1 MAVSEATTKGVQSVA
16 LNEGRYRTLVPLAVL
31 LVGFLLIQTF
41 LFIIHPVPTAR
52 TETDGIFYMYSSTG
66 PLFLYSQYWGP
77 GYPWAIRLFSLLTQ
91 SPFASAKLVSILSGI
106 LFITCTYLIALRFG
120 GVRLALIT
128 GIFITLNS
136 NTITWSSAIMSDIA
150 GASLFM
156 LSMAL
161 IIVPDE
167 VSPWFML
174 FSGAIAGLA
183 YLTRYAYVIL
193 LAMPLLY
200 LVMRSDWRKHI
211 LHTVLFYIA
220 FILII
225 SPWTI
230 FVWIDKGNPF
240 YSQDHYN
247 LLEKYIDQLNFPDP
261 HRQFSGILEIIF
273 AYPRTF
279 VKSMVQS
286 FLKMPTDVLSSISS
300 VGFVGAMGSF
310 LWLKELDRR
319 KALFLILN
327 LLYIAILF
335 FIVMAQ
341 RYLMPLAP
349 MVSLFVATAVIAIPE
364 RIRAVDFPGALS
376 RLIDRIPFRR
386 SVLGL
391 LVIFMLAF
399 MVSDV
404 ARYYSELAPE
414 YVTAGEQLKAIAPKD
429 AVVIGWRPHI
439 AYFAGL
445 NFDWIIPEDNDI
457 KEVMDLI
464 EKSGADYFAIDE
476 RYTTTAFPQYAVL
489 LDPNNP
495 YKDKLRPVVTIDSP
509 KKVIIYQY
517 LRNSVP
523 HS

>member
-193 LAMPLLY
+193 L
-200 LVMRSDWRKHI
+200 
-211 LHTVLFYIA
+211 
-220 FILII
+220 
-225 SPWTI
+225 
-230 FVWIDKGNPF
+230 
-240 YSQDHYN
+240 
-247 LLEKYIDQLNFPDP
+247 
-261 HRQFSGILEIIF
+261 
-273 AYPRTF
+273 
-279 VKSMVQS
+279 
-286 FLKMPTDVLSSISS
+286 
-300 VGFVGAMGSF
+300 
-310 LWLKELDRR
+310 
-319 KALFLILN
+319 
-327 LLYIAILF
+327 
-335 FIVMAQ
+335 
-341 RYLMPLAP
+341 
-349 MVSLFVATAVIAIPE
+349 
-364 RIRAVDFPGALS
+364 
-376 RLIDRIPFRR
+376 
-386 SVLGL
+386 
-391 LVIFMLAF
+391 
-399 MVSDV
+399 
-404 ARYYSELAPE
+404 
-414 YVTAGEQLKAIAPKD
+414 
-429 AVVIGWRPHI
+429 
-439 AYFAGL
+439 
-445 NFDWIIPEDNDI
+445 
-457 KEVMDLI
+457 
-464 EKSGADYFAIDE
+464 
-476 RYTTTAFPQYAVL
+476 
-489 LDPNNP
+489 
-495 YKDKLRPVVTIDSP
+495 
-509 KKVIIYQY
+509 
-517 LRNSVP
+517 
-523 HS
+523 